1 MKTKRLL
8 LSVVALCCTMVAWA
22 QNNQSLTAI
31 LQHVVD
37 GNETVKV
44 YVGKEA
50 FKNAYTDA
58 VNGDV
63 ITLSSG
69 SFNVPSA
76 FQKELSVYGAGYE
89 EDDASGTAVTTLN
102 SHIYIQ
108 DIESLSNLHF
118 EGLRINGNIQ
128 CTVPVSKMVIS
139 KCYCN
144 YVYLHGD
151 GVQYT
156 DITIQQC
163 VIYGGVGGYNF
174 SSGYTTKAK
183 NLRVKNCIVNGVST
197 FDSESI
203 VNIDHCLILSQT
215 NNTNAIVYPFKY
227 TNCVFGNNKYGV
239 YVAGTLQYCIIPWGG
254 SDLDSNLIKP
264 SKAFSDSEDGWATSY
279 SADRTYTLL
288 LPEEWIGSDGTQI
301 GIHGGDGFSKVP
313 STPVIKNMTVTPVG
327 KKIQVNYETNVR

>member
-1 MKTKRLL
+1 MKTKRFIFL
-8 LSVVALCCTMVAWA
+8 VIALCCAVLAKA
-22 QNNQSLTAI
+22 QNNESLTAI
-31 LQHVVD
+31 LQHVE
-37 GNETVKV
+37 GTETVKV

-89 EDDASGTAVTTLN
+89 EDAESGTAVTTL
-102 SHIYIQ
+102 SGTIEIK

-118 EGLRINGNIQ
+118 EGLRINGDI
-128 CTVPVSKMVIS
+128 TFRVPVSKMVIS
-139 KCYCN
+139 KCYISLH
-144 YVYLHGD
+144 VYLYG
-151 GVQYT
+151 T
-156 DITIQQC
+156 LSKDITIEQS
-163 VIYGGVGGYNF
+163 VIGLGVGGYNF
-174 SSGYTTKAK
+174 SEYITKAE
-183 NLRVKNCIVNGVST
+183 NLRVKNCILSGVSI
-197 FDSESI
+197 FDPSST
-203 VNIDHCLILSQT
+203 VQIDHCLILGQT
-215 NNTNAIVYPFKY
+215 NNTNAYIYPFVY

-301 GIHGGDGFSKVP
+301 GIHGGMGFSKVP

-327 KKIQVNYETNVR
+327 KKIQVNYKTNVR